1 MLDGTIGVGTIGVG
15 MLDGTG
21 GTQVMAF
28 GIHFLSTTISG
39 TIPIGMAITFLT
51 MAAML
56 PL

>member
-28 GIHFLSTTISG
+28 GIHFLSIAISG
-39 TIPIGMAITFLT
+39 TIHIGTAITSHT
-51 MAAML
+51 EAAML
-56 PL
+56 HI